1 MAKQY
6 IDDIHGYMEKNSYSN
21 SEHYLAEWT
30 HWYRGC
36 GKISIDLLEAETDK
50 LDRIMSLLKIT

>member
-21 SEHYLAEWT
+21 SEHYLADWI

-50 LDRIMSLLKIT
+50 LDRIMS